1 MTDQPIITLND
12 GRPMPQIGLGLW
24 QAPDDEA
31 ARVIRDAAAA
41 GYRAVDTAM
50 FYHNERGVGE
60 GLRSVETPVH
70 LTTKLW
76 NDDQG
81 YDNAL
86 RAFEASLKRLG
97 RDHVDL
103 YLIHW
108 PAQKRGLYVETWKA
122 LVRLRDEGRALSIG
136 VSNFTGEQID
146 RLFAETGVMPALNQ
160 IELHPRLQQTVIRR
174 EMADRGVMTQA
185 WSPFG
190 TGALLGDP
198 VLAEIGAKHVRSVA
212 QVILRWHIENGAM
225 AVPKSVNAL
234 RMRQN
239 LEVFD
244 FSLEPEDRA
253 RIAALDTGLRTGPDP
268 ATFPDP

>member
-1 MTDQPIITLND
+1 MTDTPTIALND
-12 GRPMPQIGLGLW
+12 GRVMPQIGLGLW

-31 ARVIRDAAAA
+31 AKVIRDAVAA

-60 GLRSVETPVH
+60 GLGSVETPVH

-86 RAFEASLKRLG
+86 RAFGASLKRLG
-97 RDHVDL
+97 RETVDL

-122 LVRLRDEGRALSIG
+122 LVRLREEGRALSIG
-136 VSNFTGEQID
+136 VSNFNGEQID
-146 RLFAETGVMPALNQ
+146 CLVAETGVAPALNQ
-160 IELHPRLQQTVIRR
+160 IELHPRLQQHQLRR
-174 EMADRGVMTQA
+174 EMAERGVMTQA

-190 TGALLGDP
+190 TGALLSLP
-198 VLAEIGAKHVRSVA
+198 ALADIGAKHGRSVA
-212 QVILRWHIENGAM
+212 QVILRWHVQNGAM
-225 AVPKSVNAL
+225 AVPKSVNPE

-244 FSLEPEDRA
+244 FALDDEDLL
-253 RIAALDTGLRTGPDP
+253 RIAALDDGTRTGPDP
-268 ATFPDP
+268 ANFPDA

>member
-12 GRPMPQIGLGLW
+12 GRAMPQIGLGLW

-31 ARVIRDAAAA
+31 ARVIRDAVAA

-50 FYHNERGVGE
+50 FYYNERGVGE

-97 RDHVDL
+97 RETVDL

-122 LVRLRDEGRALSIG
+122 LVRLREEGRALSIG
-136 VSNFTGEQID
+136 VSNFNGEQID
-146 RLFAETGVMPALNQ
+146 RLVAETGVLPVLNQ
-160 IELHPRLQQTVIRR
+160 IELHPRLQQHRLRR
-174 EMADRGVMTQA
+174 EMAERGVMTQA

-190 TGALLGDP
+190 TGALLGLP
-198 VLAEIGAKHVRSVA
+198 VLAEIGAKHGRSVA
-212 QVILRWHIENGAM
+212 QVILRWHVQNGAM
-225 AVPKSVNAL
+225 AVPKSVSAP

-244 FSLEPEDRA
+244 FSLDEDDLA
-253 RIAALDTGLRTGPDP
+253 KIAALDDGTRTGPNP
-268 ATFPDP
+268 ASFPDA

>member
-1 MTDQPIITLND
+1 MTDQPILTLND
-12 GRPMPQIGLGLW
+12 GRAMPQLGLGLW

-31 ARVIRDAAAA
+31 ARVIRDAVAA

-60 GLRSVETPVH
+60 GLRGVETPVH

-97 RDHVDL
+97 RDNVDL

-108 PAQKRGLYVETWKA
+108 PAPKKGLYVETWKA
-122 LVRLRDEGRALSIG
+122 LVRLREEGRALSIG
-136 VSNFTGEQID
+136 VSNFNGEQID
-146 RLFAETGVMPALNQ
+146 RIVGETGVTPVLNQ
-160 IELHPRLQQTVIRR
+160 IELHPRLPQHELRR
-174 EMADRGVMTQA
+174 EMADRGVAVQA

-190 TGALLGDP
+190 TGALLGDS
-198 VLAEIGAKHVRSVA
+198 VLGEIGRKHGKSSA
-212 QVILRWHIENGAM
+212 QVILRWQVDNGIM
-225 AVPKSVNAL
+225 VIPKSVHPD

-239 LEVFD
+239 LDIFD
-244 FSLEPEDRA
+244 FALDADDLSRV
-253 RIAALDTGLRTGPDP
+253 AALENGVRTGPDP
-268 ATFPDP
+268 ASFP

>member
-1 MTDQPIITLND
+1 MTDQPMITLND
-12 GRPMPQIGLGLW
+12 GAVMPRIGLGLW
-24 QAPDDEA
+24 QAPDDDA
-31 ARVIRDAAAA
+31 ARVVRDAVAA

-60 GLRSVETPVH
+60 GLRSVETPIH

-81 YDNAL
+81 YDRAL
-86 RAFEASLKRLG
+86 FAFEASLKRLG

-122 LVRLRDEGRALSIG
+122 FVRLRQEGRALSIG
-136 VSNFTGEQID
+136 VSNFNGEQVD
-146 RLFAETGVMPALNQ
+146 RLVAETGVAPVLNQ
-160 IELHPRLQQTVIRR
+160 IEAHPRLPQQTLRR
-174 EMADRGVMTQA
+174 EMAERGVAVQA

-190 TGALLGDP
+190 TGALLSDP
-198 VLAEIGAKHVRSVA
+198 VLAAIGAKHGKSVA
-212 QVILRWHIENGAM
+212 QVILRWHLDNGFM
-225 AVPKSVNAL
+225 AVPKSVNPD

-239 LEVFD
+239 LDVLD
-244 FSLEPEDRA
+244 F
-253 RIAALDTGLRTGPDP
+253 ALDADDHAQIADLEDGTRTGPDP
-268 ATFPDP
+268 ASFPDA

>member
-1 MTDQPIITLND
+1 MIDQPVITLND

-31 ARVIRDAAAA
+31 ARVIRDAVAA

-81 YDNAL
+81 YDNTL

-97 RDHVDL
+97 RESVDL

-122 LVRLRDEGRALSIG
+122 LIRCSRSVVSSSSSRAS
-136 VSNFTGEQID
+136 
-146 RLFAETGVMPALNQ
+146 
-160 IELHPRLQQTVIRR
+160 
-174 EMADRGVMTQA
+174 
-185 WSPFG
+185 SPFG
-190 TGALLGDP
+190 RSTLCFIGSLAPSAIAVLL
-198 VLAEIGAKHVRSVA
+198 
-212 QVILRWHIENGAM
+212 
-225 AVPKSVNAL
+225 
-234 RMRQN
+234 
-239 LEVFD
+239 
-244 FSLEPEDRA
+244 
-253 RIAALDTGLRTGPDP
+253 
-268 ATFPDP
+268 

>member
-1 MTDQPIITLND
+1 MTDTPIITLND
-12 GRPMPQIGLGLW
+12 GRAMPQIGLGLW

-31 ARVIRDAAAA
+31 ARVIRDAVAA

-81 YDNAL
+81 YDKAL

-97 RDHVDL
+97 RDSVDL

-122 LVRLRDEGRALSIG
+122 LVRLRDEGRATSIG
-136 VSNFTGEQID
+136 VSNFNGEQVD
-146 RLFAETGVMPALNQ
+146 RLVAETGVAPVLNQ
-160 IELHPRLQQTVIRR
+160 IEAHPRLPQKALRR
-174 EMADRGVMTQA
+174 EMAERNVKVQA
-185 WSPFG
+185 WSPLG
-190 TGALLGDP
+190 TGALLRDP
-198 VLAEIGAKHVRSVA
+198 VLAEIGARHGKSVA
-212 QVILRWHIENGAM
+212 QVILRWHVENGFM
-225 AVPKSVNAL
+225 AVPKSVNPE

-239 LEVFD
+239 LDIFD
-244 FSLEPEDRA
+244 FALDETDLA
-253 RIAALDTGLRTGPDP
+253 QIAALEDGRRTGPDP
-268 ATFPDP
+268 ATFPDA